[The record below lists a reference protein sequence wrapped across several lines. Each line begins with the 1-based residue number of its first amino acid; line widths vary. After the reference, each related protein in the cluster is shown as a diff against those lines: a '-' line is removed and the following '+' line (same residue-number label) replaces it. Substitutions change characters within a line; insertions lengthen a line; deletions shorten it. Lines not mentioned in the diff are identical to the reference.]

1 MANRITVKL
10 LDNLARILSINLG
23 RPAYPYR
30 DNAWQIGNIHIGNA
44 GYGYSVDRVNSAS
57 GCISQLGGGMTAR
70 ECYEWLQ
77 GALAVCREAGH
88 DGPIAD
94 QWDGRG
100 LRRSY
105 AQNAVLVKFMG
116 PTNFRGSR
124 WQAKDKDKK
133 GTVYGG
139 FNDGPIAAAILWA
152 EKVGLSRAVPRYAI
166 QLSPDL
172 YAVEF

>member
-1 MANRITVKL
+1 MAHRITAKL

-23 RPAYPYR
+23 RPECPYR
-30 DNAWQIGNIHIGNA
+30 DNVAQIGNIHIGNA
-44 GYGYSVDRVNSAS
+44 GYGYSVDRVNTTG

-70 ECYEWLQ
+70 EAYAWLQ

-88 DGPIAD
+88 DGPIAER
-94 QWDGRG
+94 WNGTFLRSAGRH
-100 LRRSY
+100 S
-105 AQNAVLVKFMG
+105 VTVKFVG

-124 WQAKDKDKK
+124 WQAKDSDGR
-133 GTVYGG
+133 GTVYGP
-139 FNDGPIAAAILWA
+139 FVDGPIAAAIVWA
-152 EKVGLSRAVPRYAI
+152 EKAGLSRTVPTYAI